1 MVKSVVR
8 GLDLTKGGFFYIK
21 TTGGV
26 KWSKMV
32 KQLIGE
38 YSHKVDLKKRVF
50 IPADFRVSKKW
61 VVTAG
66 LEGCLFLFPEKEWEK
81 IRDKIQNLPLTK
93 NDARSFLRVLLS
105 KAKYL
110 ISDNQGRILLPD
122 KLVDYSNISR
132 VCVIIGMIS
141 RIELWNPD
149 KWKRY
154 LQMSEEKYSELAE
167 GIAELEL

>member
-1 MVKSVVR
+1 M
-8 GLDLTKGGFFYIK
+8 
-21 TTGGV
+21 
-26 KWSKMV
+26 

-38 YSHKVDLKKRVF
+38 YSHNVDLKKRVF

-81 IRDKIQNLPLTK
+81 ITEKISNLPLTK
-93 NDARSFLRVLLS
+93 KDARSFLRILLS

-122 KLVDYSNISR
+122 NLIEYSNISR

-149 KWKRY
+149 RW
-154 LQMSEEKYSELAE
+154 QKYSRLSEDKYAELAE
-167 GIAELEL
+167 GIAELDL